1 MTLVRQKV
9 FLILCFALFCFVSK
23 IDAKSILL
31 KNGRKITNVDVKP
44 IANGFEITHKNG
56 KKETV
61 SLKEVQKIFISNDL
75 PTKIRFKEN
84 QKDKSEITQI
94 SNQVP
99 TRIPSDR
106 EKNFE
111 EKQIPFVPKQKSGLS
126 VFAEGLIPGWS
137 RLVRNDSNS
146 LKSLGFFLMFAEL
159 FLAYESYIYLSP
171 AESVAKSSVNVPISP
186 GEIAVLALND
196 TKLTTVLVLNRIHW
210 QSSQIVLSNGRI
222 MQQGLYE
229 EEKRTYVSAFVFAL
243 ILDAFLGYKFENWNV
258 VPSLNVSFREREMS
272 GGITVRF

>member
-44 IANGFEITHKNG
+44 IANGFEIIYRNG

-111 EKQIPFVPKQKSGLS
+111 EKQVPIVPKQKSGAS

-146 LKSLGFFLMFAEL
+146 LKSLGFFLIFAEL

-171 AESVAKSSVNVPISP
+171 AQSFVKSSVYVPP
-186 GEIAVLALND
+186 TPTELAALSLND
-196 TKLTTVLVLNRIHW
+196 TRITNVVLLNRIHW
-210 QSSQIVLSNGRI
+210 ESSQVVLTNGRL
-222 MQQGLYE
+222 MQRGLYE
-229 EEKRTYVSAFVFAL
+229 EERRTYVSAFVFVL

-258 VPSLNVSFREREMS
+258 VPSLNVSFREKEMS